1 MFKKLMVIM
10 AMMIALLLI
19 ITACQP
25 SELPNGTS
33 PTTTSPTTTVE
44 GSQAGNLA
52 PDFALQDLEGQTVIL
67 SSLRGSPVMLNFW
80 ATWCGYCVWEM
91 PYIQQIYEEWQDRGL
106 LILAINKKE
115 THAKVQEFMER
126 NSLSFTALLDT
137 DGAISLKYNVG
148 GIPVAFFIDKDGI
161 IQARKLGAFRNTAEI
176 ENYLNLIMP

>member
-1 MFKKLMVIM
+1 MLKKLMVIM

-25 SELPNGTS
+25 SSALTTGMS
-33 PTTTSPTTTVE
+33 P
-44 GSQAGNLA
+44 A
-52 PDFALQDLEGQTVIL
+52 PDFQLQDLDGQTVTL
-67 SSLRGSPVMLNFW
+67 SGLRGSPVMLNFW

-91 PYIQQIYEEWQDRGL
+91 PYIQQIHEEQQDMGL
-106 LILAINKKE
+106 VILAINKRE
-115 THAKVQEFMER
+115 THAEVQEFMEG

-148 GIPVAFFIDKDGI
+148 GIPVTFFIDKDGI

>member
-1 MFKKLMVIM
+1 MPKKLMVIM
-10 AMMIALLLI
+10 AMMSALLLI

-33 PTTTSPTTTVE
+33 TTAPVE

-52 PDFALQDLEGQTVIL
+52 PDFALQDLDGQTVTL
-67 SSLRGSPVMLNFW
+67 SSLRGSPIMLNFW

-91 PYIQQIYEEWQDRGL
+91 PYIQQIYEERQDMGL
-106 LILAINKKE
+106 VILAINKRE
-115 THAKVQEFMER
+115 THAKAQEFMER

-148 GIPVAFFIDKDGI
+148 GIPVTFFIDKDGI
-161 IQARKLGAFRNTAEI
+161 IQAIRYGAFQSAAQI
-176 ENYLNLIMP
+176 ESYLDKIIP